1 MKLEISNRLSIWP
14 RRLVSWDWER
24 KGIILVHYECSEIM
38 SQDGGCHLGV
48 ESGHLI
54 VIMDTMVTVGCWP
67 GHKCPAF
74 YCRVI
79 WYPAEVLM
87 LAAQLTADMIR
98 GKVLK
103 CYPCRR
109 ACDDECIMYLL
120 LQQLQWSLYMQRGL
134 LQQQGSNLE
143 QLPTHCSILQGCAVT
158 TQNVSHIQNVCLHQ
172 NVSIFEEDISIQT
185 ENCSWVSQSPLTRP
199 HEGSSDTW

>member
-14 RRLVSWDWER
+14 RRLVCWD
-24 KGIILVHYECSEIM
+24 LVHYECSEIM

-109 ACDDECIMYLL
+109 ACDDECIIVLCTCCF
-120 LQQLQWSLYMQRGL
+120 S
-134 LQQQGSNLE
+134 
-143 QLPTHCSILQGCAVT
+143 
-158 TQNVSHIQNVCLHQ
+158 
-172 NVSIFEEDISIQT
+172 
-185 ENCSWVSQSPLTRP
+185 NCSDRCTCSEAYCSSRAATLNNCP
-199 HEGSSDTW
+199 HTAAYCRDVQ